1 MEGYETH
8 DVLYQLPLAPCKV
21 ETISKP
27 GSDKIFVKKTVFKDG
42 LNDSRKVAVRQE
54 CVIHSELDH
63 PNIVKLHKYYESEDN
78 LELVMDYCSKG
89 SYFEDRLEDHYE
101 PIEDMD
107 ALKKY
112 AKEALQGL
120 AHIHSKGIIHCDV
133 KLSNMGLNKNAENS
147 EEILQIFDFNL
158 SVFADSDLEGKA
170 HLDQCVG
177 TFGYMAPE
185 LKGVSFIIFGLNLTF
200 CFRMIFMSVLKL
212 ICGH

>member
-1 MEGYETH
+1 MG
-8 DVLYQLPLAPCKV
+8 
-21 ETISKP
+21 
-27 GSDKIFVKKTVFKDG
+27 
-42 LNDSRKVAVRQE
+42 
-54 CVIHSELDH
+54 
-63 PNIVKLHKYYESEDN
+63 
-78 LELVMDYCSKG
+78 
-89 SYFEDRLEDHYE
+89 
-101 PIEDMD
+101 

-120 AHIHSKGIIHCDV
+120 AYIHSKGIIHCDV

-158 SVFADSDLEGKA
+158 SVFADSDMEGKA

-185 LKGVSFIIFGLNLTF
+185 LKGVSVIFVDLNLTF
-200 CFRMIFMSVLKL
+200 CFRVTFTSVQKL